1 MTKLERDV
9 LKLFVDYA
17 DRELCADDVRMAM
30 AERGRVCKGNR
41 RYAKTMV
48 ALHEAGRLFRNR
60 DGHKV
65 WYCVAR
71 EMR

>member
-1 MTKLERDV
+1 MTKLESQV
-9 LKLFVDYA
+9 LQLFVDYA
-17 DRELCADDVRMAM
+17 DRELVADDVRVAM

-48 ALHEAGRLFRNR
+48 SLHQAGWLFRKR
-60 DGHKV
+60 EGHKV

-71 EMR
+71 EAR